1 MILKDQI
8 TNIFVQ
14 IDDFC
19 KEFNEKIKN
28 LKKNAL
34 PDEKKRRNRSC
45 LMSDSEIITIM
56 IGFHLGAHKTFKHYY
71 KEIVCGYWKD
81 LFPKSLSYNRFVE
94 LQQRSFVVFALFL
107 KEKCLGKCT
116 GISFMDST
124 TLKVCR
130 KEFIIIRFS
139 KDWQNVENL
148 QWVGFMGLNCIWFA
162 MKKENCYP
170 SI

>member
-56 IGFHLGAHKTFKHYY
+56 IGFHLGAHKTFK
-71 KEIVCGYWKD
+71 
-81 LFPKSLSYNRFVE
+81 
-94 LQQRSFVVFALFL
+94 
-107 KEKCLGKCT
+107 
-116 GISFMDST
+116 
-124 TLKVCR
+124 
-130 KEFIIIRFS
+130 
-139 KDWQNVENL
+139 
-148 QWVGFMGLNCIWFA
+148 
-162 MKKENCYP
+162 
-170 SI
+170 

>member
-1 MILKDQI
+1 MNLKDQI

-19 KEFNEKIKN
+19 KEFDAQINQMK
-28 LKKNAL
+28 LGA
-34 PDEKKRRNRSC
+34 PDDTKKRRNRAS

-71 KEIVCGYWKD
+71 KQIVCGYWRD
-81 LFPKSLSYNRFVE
+81 LFPKSVSYNRFVE
-94 LQQRSFVVFALFL
+94 LQQRSFILFALFL

-130 KEFIIIRFS
+130 NQR
-139 KDWQNVENL
+139 N
-148 QWVGFMGLNCIWFA
+148 
-162 MKKENCYP
+162 P
-170 SI
+170 